1 MRRRNSIPESIFS
14 GVGCS
19 TIMGVAS
26 VPLVLIAGAEGTSEA
41 YCTALEAAGMHS
53 SFAASAAEMMEKL
66 YTHPPHCLVLPL
78 RMRGP
83 QGANLLDE
91 LKADNLYGHVPVIV
105 TLGPEELLSGI
116 DWRRVVADD
125 YLVVPFTP
133 EELLSRIRL
142 CLARAQRDLHA
153 NPLTGLPGNI
163 TIIQEAEQ
171 RMADGQPFTMAYL
184 DIDHFKAFNDKY
196 GFSRGDEVLRMT
208 ARILLNAV
216 RGLNDPYSYVGHVG
230 GDDFIFLLSPEYV
243 ERACQDV
250 LRNFELIVPNF
261 YDEDDR
267 IRGEIQSVDR
277 QGNAQ
282 TFPLMTCSIAVVDTG
297 STAVLHIGEI
307 SARAAQVKK
316 YAKTLQGSNFVI
328 DRRT

>member
-1 MRRRNSIPESIFS
+1 
-14 GVGCS
+14 
-19 TIMGVAS
+19 MGVAS
-26 VPLVLIAGAEGTSEA
+26 IPLVLMAGDDASTDA
-41 YCTALEAAGMHS
+41 YAAAL
-53 SFAASAAEMMEKL
+53 AASGMQVSLAETATEVMDKL

-78 RMRGP
+78 RMPGP
-83 QGANLLDE
+83 QGVRLLDE

-105 TLGPEELLSGI
+105 VLSPAELASGV

-125 YLVVPFTP
+125 YLVTPFTP
-133 EELLSRIRL
+133 VELLSRIRL

-171 RMADGQPFTMAYL
+171 RMADGQPFSMAYL

-216 RGLNDPYSYVGHVG
+216 RALHDPYSYVGHVG
-230 GDDFIFLLSPEYV
+230 GDDFIFLLSPEFV

-261 YDEDDR
+261 YDEEDR
-267 IRGEIQSVDR
+267 IRGDIQSVDR
-277 QGNAQ
+277 QGNTQ

-297 STAVLHIGEI
+297 STPVLHIGEI

-316 YAKTLQGSNFVI
+316 YAKTLQGSNFVV
-328 DRRT
+328 DRRS

>member
-1 MRRRNSIPESIFS
+1 MRKKSSIPGWIFS
-14 GVGCS
+14 GAGYS
-19 TIMGVAS
+19 GLMGVGN
-26 VPLVLIAGAEGTSEA
+26 VPLVLLAGADPATA
-41 YCTALEAAGMHS
+41 ACARALEAGGMRATVAT
-53 SFAASAAEMMEKL
+53 AAQEVMDKL

-78 RMRGP
+78 NLPGP
-83 QGANLLDE
+83 QGTRLLDE

-105 TLGPEELLSGI
+105 VLSPAELADGV
-116 DWRRVVADD
+116 DWRRVMADD
-125 YLVVPFTP
+125 YVVTP
-133 EELLSRIRL
+133 YTSAEMISRVRL

-216 RGLNDPYSYVGHVG
+216 RALHDPYSYVGHVG
-230 GDDFIFLLSPEYV
+230 GDDFIFLTSPEFA

-267 IRGEIQSVDR
+267 IQGEIQSVDR
-277 QGNAQ
+277 QGNPQ
-282 TFPLMTCSIAVVDTG
+282 TFPLMSCSIAVIDTG
-297 STAVLHIGEI
+297 STPVLHIGEI

-316 YAKTLQGSNFVI
+316 YAKSLPGSNFVV
-328 DRRT
+328 DRRS